1 MKTETA
7 LKLDYALKYA
17 DLGWRVIWSHWPIGI
32 GASARCSCK
41 EDDPTHGIGKHPI
54 GLEWQK
60 RATTEKDVIRAWFS
74 AKEEANVSIVTGT
87 ESGIFVLD
95 IDGAEGLKTLR
106 ELEAKYGS
114 LPVTVMFI
122 TGSGGLHYVFKH
134 PGTHIPTKASIA
146 HKIDVRG
153 DGGQIIAAPSR
164 HVSGGTYRLDPN
176 AAPRGFESLPQV
188 VRTVDVSEAP
198 HWLLSLIVSSS
209 PSSEHG
215 SSGPRFDIQAALNGA
230 PAGRRDETIFKLAS
244 KMRHE
249 DIPLEMA
256 LDWIRRA
263 AENCT
268 PPFSIEVA
276 EEKVH
281 RAYEQYDAGVRWEKA
296 LEAGSPEDRQANVE
310 RARGIVTALSE
321 RAKADKFAPFEP
333 ETLGALALVK
343 DENPA
348 EWMRTREELKKQGIS
363 LGELDRAVKDQ
374 KKKQRGSHLRLVKPG
389 EPPPLHTTG
398 QMIPDAPV
406 PDLVIPDDYALRSDA
421 TIRVTPSE
429 QGMLEHVVAYAPI
442 LITGR
447 LRDEDEN
454 VEYLRLAFR
463 RSGRWYKQTVDRGIA
478 LDSKRL
484 VALASQSFPVSSET
498 VKDVVRYVHHLEAAN
513 HDRLPCQRVS
523 SHLGWQG
530 NGGDAG
536 FLWGHE
542 HLAPEDWTEGPISF
556 HGLDGGDEQIAAAYH
571 AEGTLEGWLEGIK
584 PLAHYPRVLLAL
596 YAAFVP
602 PLLPILKAPNFIVDW
617 ANRTSTGKTTALR
630 VAASV
635 WGNPDERSAESALGT
650 WDATRVYV
658 ERASAVLSGIP
669 LLLDDTSRAKYPRI
683 VADLLYTVA
692 SGHGRGRGNKT
703 SLATT
708 RTWRTVMLSTGE
720 SPATSFT
727 QDGGT
732 RMRCLEVR
740 GVPFGKEDAETRQV
754 VDQLNRQILSNYGH
768 AGPTFVR
775 HLLKERDNWSALP
788 ARYRAAVE
796 YYAAKNGRLAH
807 YMAAIHVAAEVVH
820 QVFDLPWCH
829 GEKLVGLWAAI
840 AGEVEDA
847 APEIRALRDIVSWAN
862 AHTETF
868 YGRHQIGYA
877 GADQQP
883 QPRVSSGGWSGKWE
897 VDAVEWDLNAK
908 ETWHY
913 IAFYP
918 TVLDRNLRELKYEP
932 AAIRAA
938 WKERGWLECEKD
950 RDTTK
955 KYIEGE
961 HVRLVV
967 IRRTAI
973 EEADA

>member
-74 AKEEANVSIVTGT
+74 AKEEANVSIVTGC

-95 IDGAEGLKTLR
+95 IDGTEGLKSLR

-209 PSSEHG
+209 TSSEHG

-348 EWMRTREELKKQGIS
+348 EWMRTREELKKRGIS

-389 EPPPLHTTG
+389 EAAPPRTAG
-398 QMIPDAPV
+398 QMIPDADAPV
-406 PDLVIPDDYALRSDA
+406 SDLVIPDGYSLRSDA

-429 QGMLEHVVAYAPI
+429 QGMVEHVVAYAPI
-442 LITGR
+442 LIAGR

-454 VEYLRLAFR
+454 VEYLQLSFR
-463 RSGRWYKQTVDRGIA
+463 RGGRWHKQTVDRGIA
-478 LDSKRL
+478 LDSRRL

-530 NGGDAG
+530 DSGDAG

-542 HLAPEDWTEGPISF
+542 HVAPEDWSEGPISF
-556 HGLDGGDEQIAAAYH
+556 HGLGGGDEQIAAAYH
-571 AEGTLEGWLEGIK
+571 AEGTLETWLDAIK
-584 PLAHYPRVLLAL
+584 VLARYPRVLLAL

-602 PLLPILKAPNFIVDW
+602 PLLPILDAPNFIVDW

-650 WDATRVYV
+650 WDATQVYG

-669 LLLDDTSRAKYPRI
+669 LLLDDTSRAKDQKIVPR
-683 VADLLYTVA
+683 LLYTVA

-720 SPATSFT
+720 SPATSFS

-740 GVPFGKEDAETRQV
+740 GLPFGKEDAETRQI
-754 VDQLNRQILSNYGH
+754 VDHLNLQILSNYGH
-768 AGPTFVR
+768 AGPAFVR
-775 HLLKERDNWSALP
+775 HLIEERDNWSALQ

-820 QVFDLPWCH
+820 RVFNLPWCH

-862 AHTETF
+862 GHKETF
-868 YGRHQIGYA
+868 FGRHQVFGEDA
-877 GADQQP
+877 E
-883 QPRVSSGGWSGKWE
+883 PRVPSAGWSGRWDAGDTWE
-897 VDAVEWDLNAK
+897 
-908 ETWHY
+908 Y
-913 IAFYP
+913 IGFLP
-918 TVLDRNLRELKYEP
+918 TVLDGVLRELKYEP

-955 KYIEGE
+955 KYIDRE
-961 HVRLVV
+961 HPRLVV
-967 IRRTAI
+967 IRRAAVV
-973 EEADA
+973 EVDA